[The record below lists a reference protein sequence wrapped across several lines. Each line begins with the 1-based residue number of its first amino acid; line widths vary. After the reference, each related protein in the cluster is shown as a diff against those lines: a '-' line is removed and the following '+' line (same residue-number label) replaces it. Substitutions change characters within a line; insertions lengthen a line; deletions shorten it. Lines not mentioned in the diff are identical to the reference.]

1 MDHHTAVLEKKVL
14 PHYMITQNTLIKADV
29 TSSIKDLW
37 AAHTQKAPGSTSL
50 LKVKAEIA
58 HRILYHCEFCE
69 HRCGVERPVEAGDCG
84 VKEANITSELVSSH
98 AIFFEGCNFHCIFC
112 QNWDMSQMKG
122 SGRWV
127 PPRKLAKIIDNKNFQ
142 DMHFV
147 GGDPIPNTHYILDV
161 LTECK
166 AEIPVFW
173 NSNMYMTE
181 SVMNL
186 LDGVVDAYITDF
198 KYGNN
203 ECAEELSKVKH
214 YFEIIT
220 RNHLLAEKN
229 ADLIIRHVVLPDHI
243 ECCTYPVLKW
253 ISKNLGNPAVNVS
266 FQYRPEYKAME
277 DSRINRYVIYEEQNK
292 VVEIAKEV
300 GLCATFDYLNK

>member
-1 MDHHTAVLEKKVL
+1 MNRYAAVLEKKVL
-14 PHYMITQNTLIKADV
+14 PHYIITRNTLIKADL
-29 TSSIKDLW
+29 TSGIKDLW
-37 AAHTQKAPGSTSL
+37 AAHAQKEPGSTSF

-58 HRILYHCEFCE
+58 HRMLYHCEFCE
-69 HRCGVERPVEAGDCG
+69 RRCGVKRPAEAGDCG
-84 VKEANITSELVSSH
+84 VKEAKISHELVPSH
-98 AIFFEGCNFHCIFC
+98 PIFFGGCNFHCIYC
-112 QNWDMSQMKG
+112 QNWDISQAKG
-122 SGRWV
+122 NGRWI
-127 PPRKLAKIIDNKNFQ
+127 PPRKLAKIIDKRNFQ
-142 DMHFV
+142 DIHFV

-186 LDGVVDAYITDF
+186 LDGVVDAYIADF

-203 ECAEELSKVKH
+203 ECAEELSKVKN

-229 ADLIIRHVVLPDHI
+229 ADLIIRHLVLPDHI
-243 ECCTYPVLKW
+243 ECCTYPIMKW
-253 ISKNLGNPAVNVS
+253 ISKNLDNPVVNVS
-266 FQYRPEYKAME
+266 IHYRPEHNAME
-277 DSRINRYVIYEEQNK
+277 NSRINRYLTYEEQNK
-292 VVEIAKEV
+292 ASEIAKEF
-300 GLCATFDYLNK
+300 GYRLD

>member
-1 MDHHTAVLEKKVL
+1 MDRHAAEPEKKVL
-14 PHYMITQNTLIKADV
+14 PHYIITRNTLIKADL

-37 AAHTQKAPGSTSL
+37 AAHAQKEPGSTSL

-58 HRILYHCEFCE
+58 HRMLYHCEFCE
-69 HRCGVERPVEAGDCG
+69 RRCGVKRPAEAGDCG
-84 VKEANITSELVSSH
+84 VKEAKITSKLVPSD
-98 AIFFEGCNFHCIFC
+98 AIFFEGCNFHCIYC
-112 QNWDMSQMKG
+112 QNWDISQAKG
-122 SGRWV
+122 SGRWI
-127 PPRKLAKIIDNKNFQ
+127 PPRKLAKIIDNRNFQ

-181 SVMNL
+181 SVMDL
-186 LDGVVDAYITDF
+186 LDGVVDVYIADF

-203 ECAEELSKVKH
+203 ECAEELSKVKN

-229 ADLIIRHVVLPDHI
+229 ADLVIRHLVLPDHI
-243 ECCTYPVLKW
+243 ECCTYPIMKW
-253 ISKNLGNPAVNVS
+253 ISQNLDNPVVDVS
-266 FQYRPEYKAME
+266 FHYRPEYKAME
-277 DSRINRYVIYEEQNK
+277 DSRINRCVTYEEQNK
-292 VVEIAKEV
+292 VLEIAKEL
-300 GLCATFDYLNK
+300 GINAKMN